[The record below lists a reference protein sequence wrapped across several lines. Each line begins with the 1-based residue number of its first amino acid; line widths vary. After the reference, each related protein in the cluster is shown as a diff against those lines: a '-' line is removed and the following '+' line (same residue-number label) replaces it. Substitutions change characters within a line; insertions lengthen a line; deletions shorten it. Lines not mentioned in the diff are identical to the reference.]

1 MLSYTA
7 IKEILNF
14 FLTTLLLTRNIKKTK
29 NAYSLPVPPGYNL
42 MSIHTIRR
50 AIKLGQTKISNLE
63 YTITIHKQI
72 IWFQIL
78 TEKTEILRKTPHYEH
93 KSIAVLQ
100 NKKHSKSEIG
110 YRYPV

>member
-1 MLSYTA
+1 MD
-7 IKEILNF
+7 
-14 FLTTLLLTRNIKKTK
+14 IKKTK
-29 NAYSLPVPPGYNL
+29 HAYSLPVPPGYNL
-42 MSIHTIRR
+42 MCIHTIRR

-78 TEKTEILRKTPHYEH
+78 TEKTETLCKTPHYEH
-93 KSIAVLQ
+93 KRIEAVLQ
-100 NKKHSKSEIG
+100 NKKHIKSEIS

>member
-1 MLSYTA
+1 M
-7 IKEILNF
+7 
-14 FLTTLLLTRNIKKTK
+14 NIKKTK

-50 AIKLGQTKISNLE
+50 AIKLGQTKISNLQ

-78 TEKTEILRKTPHYEH
+78 REKKEILCKTLHYGH
-93 KSIAVLQ
+93 KSIEAVLQ
-100 NKKHSKSEIG
+100 NKKHIKSEIS

>member
-1 MLSYTA
+1 MNS
-7 IKEILNF
+7 
-14 FLTTLLLTRNIKKTK
+14 KKTQY
-29 NAYSLPVPPGYNL
+29 AYSLPVPPGYNL

-78 TEKTEILRKTPHYEH
+78 TEKTEILCKTLHNEH
-93 KSIAVLQ
+93 KRIKAVLQ
-100 NKKHSKSEIG
+100 NKKYVKSEIS